1 MAARDS
7 MGKLPLVARLGV
19 ALGLLGLTGVAYYV
33 VFYGTLAGEI
43 QAAKAREQQLGQ
55 ELALARKAE
64 FAYQKDLAE
73 LTERQQRQRELN
85 KVLPMASEY
94 PAFLSA
100 IQNVANVS
108 GVQLAAWSPNA
119 EVSEQYYARVPM
131 KLTLVGR
138 YHQVAKFFYG
148 VSQLDRII
156 NLENVMLTKPEVRG
170 EDVLVQA
177 ETLATAF
184 RGLQEAGP
192 TESADKRGQAIQQ
205 PPPQQQPQGSP

>member
-1 MAARDS
+1 MAASDS
-7 MGKLPLVARLGV
+7 ISRLPTVAKVGV
-19 ALGLLGLTGVAYYV
+19 GVGLLGLTGVAYYV
-33 VFYGTLAGEI
+33 VFYGTLASEI
-43 QAAKAREQQLGQ
+43 QAAQAREEQLGQ
-55 ELALARKAE
+55 ELAQARKAE

-85 KVLPMASEY
+85 KILPMASEY
-94 PAFLSA
+94 PAFLSS
-100 IQNVANVS
+100 IQNVANVA

-119 EVSEQYYARVPM
+119 EVSEQFYARVPM

-170 EDVLVQA
+170 EDVLVTA

-184 RGLQEAGP
+184 RAVQEAGP
-192 TESADKRGQAIQQ
+192 ADTGDKRGDAIKQE
-205 PPPQQQPQGSP
+205 GGH